1 MGFIKLNRKLFESS
15 LWTSEPFTRGQA
27 WVDLI
32 AMANFAD
39 RDKFYRGSVQRVQ
52 RGQIVTSTR
61 ALAERWNWSKKKVSV
76 FIRALERAQMVTR
89 DGTTRWTTLTLVN
102 YGFYQSEG
110 STEEPQKGTQKSR
123 KGSTKGP
130 QRVLQ
135 EEGKEGKKGNGGT
148 QPPTRAEVSAYIEE
162 KNLQVDPDRFVDYYE
177 ATGWEINGKPIKNW
191 KAACRRWSGTKDYD
205 KEQPKSFDDVM
216 EEARKLTPEDL
227 YGPTWNGGKTS

>member
-61 ALAERWNWSKKKVSV
+61 ALAERWNWSKKKVSG

-102 YGFYQSEG
+102 YGVYQNEG
-110 STEEPQKGTQKSR
+110 STEEPQKGPQRRR
-123 KGSTKGP
+123 KGDAKEP

-162 KNLQVDPDRFVDYYE
+162 KNLQVDPERFVDYYE
-177 ATGWEINGKPIKNW
+177 ATGWEINGKPIKDW
-191 KAACRRWSGTKDYD
+191 RAACRRWSGTKDYG

-227 YGPTWNGGKTS
+227 YGPTWNGGTTS